1 MDFPCRLLANLG
13 LEVLPK
19 SPHQRANLGK
29 KLGPNPEKM
38 RGKYEEMFE
47 KSSKLE
53 ANHHHLT
60 FSTFLAVSGEKS
72 VAIDAD
78 LMISHCVP
86 AVSSGFFTGV
96 ISFKRLASDC

>member
-1 MDFPCRLLANLG
+1 MLANLG
-13 LEVLPK
+13 LEVLLK
-19 SPHQRANLGK
+19 LPHQRVNLGK

-38 RGKYEEMFE
+38 RGKYEEMFV
-47 KSSKLE
+47 KSSKPE

-60 FSTFLAVSGEKS
+60 FPAFLAVSGEQS

-86 AVSSGFFTGV
+86 AAVADFLTGV
-96 ISFKRLASDC
+96 ILFKRLASDC

>member
-1 MDFPCRLLANLG
+1 MLANLG

-78 LMISHCVP
+78 LMISHSLFWQSVARCSDRSCLVP
-86 AVSSGFFTGV
+86 EA
-96 ISFKRLASDC
+96 RL